1 MRKADTIR
9 ERLGGISGSGNPFP
23 WKPKNMHWK
32 TYWRLRKEAEENENL
47 GWVIVG
53 QRYGILF

>member
-9 ERLGGISGSGNPFP
+9 ERLGGKSGSGNPFP

-32 TYWRLRKEAEENENL
+32 TYWRLRREAEENENL
-47 GWVIVG
+47 GWGIVG